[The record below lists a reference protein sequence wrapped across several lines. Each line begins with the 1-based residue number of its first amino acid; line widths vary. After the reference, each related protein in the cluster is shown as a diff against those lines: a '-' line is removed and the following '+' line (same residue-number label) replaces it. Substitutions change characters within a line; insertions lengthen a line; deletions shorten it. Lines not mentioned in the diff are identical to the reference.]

1 MDKDTEIM
9 LRTET
14 GILHCP
20 CNCRVFIVQYRRT
33 RDMGGLPPSSTGA
46 EPDYRKKEAAMSLYE
61 ILMVAIAI
69 VRVIY
74 DILSDLLRRRNKESE

>member
-1 MDKDTEIM
+1 
-9 LRTET
+9 
-14 GILHCP
+14 
-20 CNCRVFIVQYRRT
+20 
-33 RDMGGLPPSSTGA
+33 MGGLPPSSTGA

-69 VRVIY
+69 VRVVY